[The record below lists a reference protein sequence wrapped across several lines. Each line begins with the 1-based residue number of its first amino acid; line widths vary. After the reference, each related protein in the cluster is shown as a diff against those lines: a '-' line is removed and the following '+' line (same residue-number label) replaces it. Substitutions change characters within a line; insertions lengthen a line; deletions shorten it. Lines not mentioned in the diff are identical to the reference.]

1 MWLKAS
7 PQTLQ
12 QKDDM
17 WPCMGDFWW
26 GQSTALA
33 PWLRMWE
40 ACPLLAP
47 APVPLAP
54 IICPPFSTP
63 IMSMLFSFEQFGLTG
78 ARGWAPLL
86 EEVDP
91 LWPPPL
97 STFTC
102 LEGPRDPGSL
112 SLFSTPWLWG
122 RLDVWGPSWGYS
134 FPTRGGVNMFS
145 GVLQEPWLRSWSS
158 TWLAR
163 RSLLSLI
170 WIGMRSSC
178 PMLGLHSRLGCSPS
192 SSSNSAMDG
201 RSENTTVE
209 AKMKILHFFKH
220 NFDHGK
226 AQHSVKK
233 CGVKLTSFLAET
245 IRKCFW

>member
-17 WPCMGDFWW
+17 WPWRGDFWW

-33 PWLRMWE
+33 AWLRMWA

-47 APVPLAP
+47 APLAP
-54 IICPPFSTP
+54 SICPFSTP
-63 IMSMLFSFEQFGLTG
+63 MISMLFSFEQFGLTG
-78 ARGWAPLL
+78 ASGWDPLL

-91 LWPPPL
+91 RWPPAL

-102 LEGPRDPGSL
+102 LEGPRDPWSL
-112 SLFSTPWLWG
+112 SLFSTPWFWE

-134 FPTRGGVNMFS
+134 FPTRWGLNMFS
-145 GVLQEPWLRSWSS
+145 AVLQAPWPRSWSS
-158 TWLAR
+158 TWLVR

-178 PMLGLHSRLGCSPS
+178 PMLGLHSRRGCSPS
-192 SSSNSAMDG
+192 SSSNSGMDG
-201 RSENTTVE
+201 RSKNTEDPQQT
-209 AKMKILHFFKH
+209 
-220 NFDHGK
+220 K
-226 AQHSVKK
+226 ARFGLIHWIYISP
-233 CGVKLTSFLAET
+233 S
-245 IRKCFW
+245 W